1 MKGDGDECCRRDGGD
16 GRDVEA
22 EIAEVRGPKG
32 KHNRGRALYA
42 TAPGRDR

>member
-1 MKGDGDECCRRDGGD
+1 VCRRDGDD

-32 KHNRGRALYA
+32 KHNRGL
-42 TAPGRDR
+42 